1 MDIKRL
7 ITALLL
13 TTGFLFV
20 WSKYMIPKRAPV
32 ATTSSATTEATSATT
47 AATPATS
54 TSATTASTTNVA
66 VQKTPAVSAAK
77 EVLEIKSDSLDAT
90 FSNVTGSIESLN
102 LLGYTK
108 ELKKDSKHVSVIPI
122 DQPAPAP
129 LLWNLTFK
137 NTQAQSALTLDDRQT
152 TYQVEQKAAQ
162 NASFTTMVGNQIKVT
177 KEYRLTK
184 DQYVIEQVVRVEN
197 KSSAPFSVEANT
209 SMSAALD
216 PKAPTPGFLTSITNP
231 QHPQTQAQAY
241 IRDEA
246 IHKNFKSLPH
256 EDLAATDA
264 SISWAGFSSQYFL
277 LAAIPTESMWT
288 GISNTYENGVAT
300 LTMNYPQR
308 SLAANA
314 SLEYVLKIYTG
325 PKKIE
330 IMEATH
336 PTLDHSIELGSWI
349 GGLARLIHR
358 TLELIYKIIPN
369 YGWAIIIL
377 TILVRLAVFPL
388 AQMQAKSMKKMALH
402 KPAMDALKAKHA
414 NDREAHSRE
423 LMTYMR
429 TNKINPASGCL
440 PLLIQFPIFI
450 ALYRVLYNSIELR
463 HAPFGFWIHDLSAHD
478 PFFVLPVLV
487 GITFYFQTKLNPTP
501 MADPAQQTMMKI
513 MPIMFSVF
521 MIFLPSGLNLY
532 IFVSTLWGIVQQ
544 YMVQKSLK

>member
-7 ITALLL
+7 ITALVL

-20 WSKYMIPKRAPV
+20 WSKYMIPQKAPV
-32 ATTSSATTEATSATT
+32 AATSTVATETASATT
-47 AATPATS
+47 ATPTTNSSTPATT
-54 TSATTASTTNVA
+54 TSGAATQKASTVT
-66 VQKTPAVSAAK
+66 TAK
-77 EVLEIKSDSLDAT
+77 EVFKIKSDSLDAT
-90 FSNVTGSIESLN
+90 FSSASGAIESLN

-108 ELKKDSKHVSVIPI
+108 ELKKDSPHVAVVPI

-137 NTQAQSALTLDDRQT
+137 NNQAQSALTLDDRQT
-152 TYQVEQKAAQ
+152 TYQVEEKAAQ
-162 NASFTTMVGNQIKVT
+162 NAAFTTMVGNQIKVT

-197 KSSAPFSVEANT
+197 QSSTPFAVDADT
-209 SMSAALD
+209 SLSAAID
-216 PKAPTPGFLTSITNP
+216 PKAPTPGFWTSITNP
-231 QHPQTQAQAY
+231 QHPQTLAQAY

-246 IHKNFKSLPH
+246 IHENFKSLPH
-256 EDLAATDA
+256 EDLTATDA

-277 LAAIPTESMWT
+277 MAAIPTESMWT
-288 GISNTYENGVAT
+288 GIKNSYDNGVAT
-300 LTMNYPQR
+300 LTMQYPQR
-308 SLAANA
+308 NLAAN
-314 SLEYVLKIYTG
+314 STLEYVLKFYTG

-330 IMEATH
+330 IMEATA
-336 PTLDHSIELGSWI
+336 PTLDHSIDLGSWI

-358 TLELIYKIIPN
+358 TLEMIYKIIPN